1 MTGKR
6 KTRRR
11 RLLRIPKPRSVEAH
25 ALELGQ
31 FRHKVVECKVWYTR
45 KYKHKEVSDA
55 DS

>member
-31 FRHKVVECKVWYTR
+31 FRHKIVEGKVLYTR
-45 KYKHKEVSDA
+45 KVKHKERSNED
-55 DS
+55 